1 MSEFGKI
8 CLHFEMPRSDDMEI
22 GISAKY
28 NRKLSQQS
36 CAVAGIHRKVCH
48 RKSTKTKL
56 DSYYLKSGK
65 GTKNKIK

>member
-36 CAVAGIHRKVCH
+36 CAVSGIHRKVCH
-48 RKSTKTKL
+48 RKSTKTKPNSIHIIL
-56 DSYYLKSGK
+56 NPEKEQ
-65 GTKNKIK
+65 KIK